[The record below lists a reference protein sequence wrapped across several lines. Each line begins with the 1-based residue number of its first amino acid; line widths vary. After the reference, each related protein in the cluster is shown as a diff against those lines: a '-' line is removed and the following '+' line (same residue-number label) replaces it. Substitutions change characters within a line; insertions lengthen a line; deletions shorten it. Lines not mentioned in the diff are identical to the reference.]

1 MIKPISRALPAAV
14 VLIALACPAL
24 AGELEEKNKAVA
36 RIAFEQILG
45 GGKIDQYESL
55 YSPDFVGHGAA
66 GDVRRAEDR
75 EATKG
80 WRQAFP
86 DLRVTIDKLIAEGD
100 LVTVRFIG
108 EGTNTGAANGL
119 PATGKHLRIVGVSIL
134 RIVDGKI
141 MEEWTSFDEL
151 DFLRQLG
158 LMPSSS
164 K

>member
-1 MIKPISRALPAAV
+1 MIKQISRALPIAV
-14 VLIALACPAL
+14 ALIALACPLL

-36 RIAFEQILG
+36 RIVFEEILG

-55 YSPDFVGHGAA
+55 YSPDFVGHGVTR
-66 GDVRRAEDR
+66 DVRRAEDR
-75 EATKG
+75 ATTQG

-108 EGTNTGAANGL
+108 EGTNTGTANGL
-119 PATGKHLRIVGVSIL
+119 PATGKRLRLVGVSIL

-151 DFLRQLG
+151 DFMRQLG
-158 LMPSSS
+158 LMPSRL